1 MNHRLAVAAGLVAT
15 WCLIVMAM
23 GVQNAHT
30 AWEWV
35 WTFAFGTVVPVAL
48 LWQAGRVLAI
58 YERSR
63 AEPAHELRLIEALRE
78 GGELTAVLA
87 AARSALPLD
96 EVVSRLDALA
106 ARGHVD
112 VRLHDGVEHYALAGA
127 PSREARP
134 RTPVD
139 VSPSQ
144 PPPLQTHVKC
154 PPQADVEN
162 PPAADHL
169 GT

>member
-30 AWEWV
+30 VWEWV

-48 LWQAGRVLAI
+48 LWQAGRVLAV

-63 AEPAHELRLIEALRE
+63 SEPAHELRLIEALRE
-78 GGELTAVLA
+78 GGELTAALA

-96 EVVSRLDALA
+96 EVVTRLDSLA

-127 PSREARP
+127 AATSRE
-134 RTPVD
+134 VL
-139 VSPSQ
+139 
-144 PPPLQTHVKC
+144 PPPLRSHEKC
-154 PPQADVEN
+154 PPQADVETGR
-162 PPAADHL
+162 PADHL